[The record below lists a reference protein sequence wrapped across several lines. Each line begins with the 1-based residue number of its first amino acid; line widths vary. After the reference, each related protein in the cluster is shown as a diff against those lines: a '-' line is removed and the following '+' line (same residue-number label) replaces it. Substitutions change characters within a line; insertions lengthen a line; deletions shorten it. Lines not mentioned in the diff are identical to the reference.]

1 MSIIVMVNANNPAP
15 RRLDGAEPVDFMLLI
30 QGLPVAH
37 DRDSQGHGSK

>member
-1 MSIIVMVNANNPAP
+1 MSIIVTVSANNPAS

-37 DRDSQGHGSK
+37 DRDDQGHGGK